1 MIKVRDLW
9 KIYPVGDQRIE
20 AVRGVSLDAER
31 GEFVAIVGHSGCG
44 KSTLLAMLG
53 GLTRPTRGSVSL
65 DGVDV
70 WSLGD
75 EQLSELRNRK
85 IGFVFQF
92 SGLFPTLRAVDNVVL
107 PALFGSSAV
116 TPHHYETAAT
126 LLRLVG
132 LGDRAEAYPP
142 ELSGGQ
148 SRRVALGRA
157 LMNRPEIILADE
169 PTGDLDEQSELE
181 VMELLVR
188 VNREQGTTLL
198 MVTHSTALAG
208 NAHRVFR
215 MKDGEFVP

>member
-1 MIKVRDLW
+1 MIRVRDLW
-9 KIYPVGDQRIE
+9 KIYPLGDQRIE
-20 AVRGVSLDAER
+20 AVRGVSLDVER

-75 EQLSELRNRK
+75 EQLSDLRNRR

-92 SGLFPTLRAVDNVVL
+92 SGLVPTLRAVDNIVL
-107 PALFGSSAV
+107 PALFGPSAV
-116 TPHHYETAAT
+116 TPHDYEMAAA
-126 LLRLVG
+126 LLRMVG
-132 LGDRAEAYPP
+132 LGDRLEAYPGA
-142 ELSGGQ
+142 LSGGQ
-148 SRRVALGRA
+148 SRRVALARA
-157 LMNRPEIILADE
+157 LMNSPEIILADE

-208 NAHRVFR
+208 KAHRVFR